1 MSLQSPPLHGIC
13 LSVIS
18 FSVGLLLSG
27 TFSVA
32 MISPIGAPLEDEA
45 AQGRAYRE
53 SLWEAGVLGQTLYI
67 AAEAEGPNFHG
78 TGQAHACHQPSSVVD
93 ACLWKTDLI
102 SWL

>member
-1 MSLQSPPLHGIC
+1 MLSSSL
-13 LSVIS
+13 
-18 FSVGLLLSG
+18 GLLIAG

-78 TGQAHACHQPSSVVD
+78 TGAAHATCLPSALSSS
-93 ACLWKTDLI
+93 WKIDLI
-102 SWL
+102 LCTFVSRLGLHV

>member
-1 MSLQSPPLHGIC
+1 
-13 LSVIS
+13 
-18 FSVGLLLSG
+18 
-27 TFSVA
+27 

-78 TGQAHACHQPSSVVD
+78 TGTTHATHACNCHWPSSAPV
-93 ACLWKTDLI
+93 AARLGGPI
-102 SWL
+102 

>member
-1 MSLQSPPLHGIC
+1 MPTFSL
-13 LSVIS
+13 
-18 FSVGLLLSG
+18 GLLLSG

-78 TGQAHACHQPSSVVD
+78 TGAKPIRHHVMVLSNLSVD
-93 ACLWKTDLI
+93 AL
-102 SWL
+102 

>member
-1 MSLQSPPLHGIC
+1 
-13 LSVIS
+13 
-18 FSVGLLLSG
+18 
-27 TFSVA
+27 

-78 TGQAHACHQPSSVVD
+78 TGATHACHQPLSAPVD
-93 ACLWKTDLI
+93 ARLGGPI
-102 SWL
+102 

>member
-1 MSLQSPPLHGIC
+1 MLSSSL
-13 LSVIS
+13 
-18 FSVGLLLSG
+18 GLLIAG

-78 TGQAHACHQPSSVVD
+78 TGATHF
-93 ACLWKTDLI
+93 LF
-102 SWL
+102 